1 MSHLNDI
8 FLRLLGTLATLL
20 DYVRLG
26 MEVEEI
32 YRRDLNLLVAL
43 RILVEERSVSRAANR
58 LNLSQSAMSR
68 ILGRLRSLLA
78 DPLFTRQG
86 QYLIPTEK
94 ALSVNRALGEPLE
107 SFRQLLSPIDFD
119 AKSCEQT
126 FTIATTDY
134 AMQTLMPFA
143 LPRIYQEAP
152 HVAFDFLPLQNEH
165 FKDQFTYG
173 RADLAICRPIHSIE
187 PLQHEI
193 LGRVGVLCLLSKH
206 HPLADKNME
215 LDDYLAYPHAMIA
228 ISDGVK
234 LLLEQAL
241 ADKPQRRMVLRAY
254 HLEAALAIVD
264 MMPLITT
271 VPADLAYLVA
281 ARYDLIVKPLPF
293 DFTPFD
299 YSMIWHPR
307 CDHSPA
313 QIWLRNI
320 VKEECG
326 RLIAKRVEDMGLDE
340 VRP

>member
-1 MSHLNDI
+1 
-8 FLRLLGTLATLL
+8 
-20 DYVRLG
+20 

-68 ILGRLRSLLA
+68 ILGRLRCLLS

-119 AKSCEQT
+119 PKYCDQT

-134 AMQTLMPFA
+134 AMQTLLPFA
-143 LPRIYQEAP
+143 LPRICQEAP
-152 HVAFDFLPLQNEH
+152 NVAFDFLPLQNEH

-193 LGRVGVLCLLSKH
+193 LGRVGVLCLLSKQ
-206 HPLADKNME
+206 HPLANQTMG
-215 LDDYLAYPHAMIA
+215 LDDYLKYPHAMIA

-234 LLLEQAL
+234 SLLEQAL
-241 ADKPQRRMVLRAY
+241 ENKPQRRMVLRAY

-264 MMPLITT
+264 MMPLIIT
-271 VPADLAYLVA
+271 VPADLAYLVSE
-281 ARYDLIVKPLPF
+281 RYDLIVKPLPF

-307 CDHSPA
+307 CEHSPA
-313 QIWLRNI
+313 QKWLRSI

-326 RLIAKRVEDMGLDE
+326 RLIAKRVEEMGLDKL
-340 VRP
+340 RP